1 MLSPDIIRIVPVPQI
16 AQARSYNRKTDTE
29 PKKDLKGTLK
39 DRVNPGGFCVLAT
52 YVLIVVVVF
61 AFTASTTKPS
71 NVGYDWIPFILLSMP
86 WYAINQR
93 LLLPG
98 LIANAGLMYLLGTL
112 LQACWSRIVK
122 K

>member
-1 MLSPDIIRIVPVPQI
+1 M
-16 AQARSYNRKTDTE
+16 
-29 PKKDLKGTLK
+29 DLKATL
-39 DRVNPGGFCVLAT
+39 RNRFNSGGFCVAAT

-86 WYAINQR
+86 WYGLDAR

-98 LIANAGLMYLLGTL
+98 LVANTGLMYLLGTL
-112 LQACWSRIVK
+112 LQTFWSRVIK
-122 K
+122 Q

>member
-1 MLSPDIIRIVPVPQI
+1 VRAIESKEGSDWKM
-16 AQARSYNRKTDTE
+16 
-29 PKKDLKGTLK
+29 DLKATLRS
-39 DRVNPGGFCVLAT
+39 RVNPGGFCVAAT

-86 WYAINQR
+86 WYATNQG

-112 LQACWSRIVK
+112 LHTFWCRVIRR
-122 K
+122 